1 MCPSGVPMGAVLG
14 EKLVNGSVTMR
25 VWRKSLNPVTE
36 TQNSALI
43 RIRNDRKYDKVGVY
57 VSAVA
62 EDALYM
68 SKR

>member
-1 MCPSGVPMGAVLG
+1 MCPSRVPMGAALG
-14 EKLVNGSVTMR
+14 EKLINENVTTR
-25 VWRKSLNPVTE
+25 VWCESLKAVTE

-43 RIRNDRKYDKVGVY
+43 RIRNDRKDDKVGVY

-62 EDALYM
+62 ENTPFM

>member
-1 MCPSGVPMGAVLG
+1 MCPSGVPMGAALG

-25 VWRKSLNPVTE
+25 VWCESLKTVTE

-43 RIRNDRKYDKVGVY
+43 RIRNDRKNDKVSVY
-57 VSAVA
+57 VSAVT